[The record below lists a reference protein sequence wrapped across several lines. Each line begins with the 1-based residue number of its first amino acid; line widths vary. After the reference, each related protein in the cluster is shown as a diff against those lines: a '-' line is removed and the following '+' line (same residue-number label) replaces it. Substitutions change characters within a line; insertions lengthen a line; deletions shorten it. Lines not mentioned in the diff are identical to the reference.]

1 MINNQNLH
9 SILIG
14 KLARANISTVQTSRM
29 TSEGYA
35 EVVKKART
43 AAIEMMAKAGFK
55 IPDNVKV
62 KVDPQLPIMGYT
74 MPQGQGFTIVV
85 SGGAVGSEM
94 LQALI
99 VHEMSHIYRMQTNH
113 PSHNAEILEEAVD
126 KLRKK
131 NLRYDYQEK
140 IVHDLLND
148 IQDLYADD
156 IAFKV
161 LRTNKTPVLDQV
173 PGFLQGMVTDQAA
186 QSADPVKDRWVNAS
200 IMTHNARAVAQMTRH
215 RIDDKGRR
223 AEHANQR
230 FLSQVAPDN
239 AKDFDFFRKTL
250 ANLRENITEPEHRA
264 LLAEYLNR
272 FTEVAERPNPSSIS

>member
-1 MINNQNLH
+1 
-9 SILIG
+9 
-14 KLARANISTVQTSRM
+14 
-29 TSEGYA
+29 
-35 EVVKKART
+35 
-43 AAIEMMAKAGFK
+43 
-55 IPDNVKV
+55 
-62 KVDPQLPIMGYT
+62 
-74 MPQGQGFTIVV
+74 
-85 SGGAVGSEM
+85 M

-131 NLRYDYQEK
+131 NLRYEYQEK

-173 PGFLQGMVTDQAA
+173 PEFLQGMVTDQPA

-230 FLSQVAPDN
+230 FLSQVALDN
-239 AKDFDFFRKTL
+239 AKDFDFFRNTL

-272 FTEVAERPNPSSIS
+272 FLEVAERPNPSIS